1 MQGALDILR
10 PLLAETGAKPIGT
23 VVIGTVKGDVHDIG
37 KNLVNIMLEG
47 AGFTVYDLGVNVAPE
62 KFVEQVQEHEPDIV
76 GFSAFL
82 TTTMP
87 MFKANIKRAR
97 EDGPARPRDRD
108 GGRRAGHPGVRRCG
122 RRRWLRRRRVHR
134 GAPGQGPDREPPI
147 GRGAGMTHSV
157 SDRLR
162 SLAATASIEVTPRH
176 VGAVAELDGVLPS
189 RTSIYITAL
198 PGADP
203 FDLVTAA
210 ETIRAAG
217 HVPVPHITARAIAG
231 DTALDALLR
240 QLRERAAVDDV
251 LVIAGGGATVAGD
264 YHSSMDVLRSG
275 LLERHGIVRAGVA
288 GHPEGSP
295 DIAPEAILAA
305 IAEKNAF
312 AASSSIE
319 LRIVSQFAL
328 APEPYVTWERGLRE
342 AGNRLPVVAGI
353 PGVTSPP
360 ALLKFALACGIG
372 PSVEVL
378 RKQSGGLLKL
388 ATTRLWRPD
397 QLAEGIARSTID
409 DPGSLIGGLHLFPF
423 GGVERSARW
432 LAELRTA
439 AAVSA

>member
-1 MQGALDILR
+1 MSQA
-10 PLLAETGAKPIGT
+10 
-23 VVIGTVKGDVHDIG
+23 
-37 KNLVNIMLEG
+37 
-47 AGFTVYDLGVNVAPE
+47 
-62 KFVEQVQEHEPDIV
+62 
-76 GFSAFL
+76 
-82 TTTMP
+82 
-87 MFKANIKRAR
+87 
-97 EDGPARPRDRD
+97 
-108 GGRRAGHPGVRRCG
+108 
-122 RRRWLRRRRVHR
+122 
-134 GAPGQGPDREPPI
+134 
-147 GRGAGMTHSV
+147 V

-162 SLAATASIEVTPRH
+162 TLAATASIEVTPRH
-176 VGAVAELDGVLPS
+176 VAAVTELEGVLPAG
-189 RTSIYITAL
+189 TSVYITAL

-217 HVPVPHITARAIAG
+217 HVPVPHLTARAIAG
-231 DTALDALLR
+231 DTALNALLR

-295 DIAPEAILAA
+295 DIAPEAILEAL
-305 IAEKNAF
+305 AEKNAF
-312 AASSSIE
+312 AASSVIE

-328 APEPYVTWERGLRE
+328 AAEPYVTWERGLRE

-360 ALLKFALACGIG
+360 SLLKFALACGIG

-397 QLAEGIARSTID
+397 QLAEGIARSTIE
-409 DPGSLIGGLHLFPF
+409 DPGSLIQGLHLFPF
-423 GGVERSARW
+423 GGVERSAQW
-432 LAELRTA
+432 LAEMRTA
-439 AAVSA
+439 PAAVSA